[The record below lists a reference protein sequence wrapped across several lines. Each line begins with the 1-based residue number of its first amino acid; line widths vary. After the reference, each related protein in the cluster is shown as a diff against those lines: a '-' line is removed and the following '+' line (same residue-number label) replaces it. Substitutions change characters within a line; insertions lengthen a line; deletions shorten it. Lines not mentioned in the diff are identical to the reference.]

1 MCWNTGK
8 GFEKCTQCSR
18 SLKRTIRNA
27 ILGLVAF
34 VLFKYAGKSYYVFC
48 LLPQPA
54 SGAAVVA
61 GGAVEAGPVEG
72 SVPLLGATAAI
83 CRNCI

>member
-1 MCWNTGK
+1 MRRI
-8 GFEKCTQCSR
+8 Q
-18 SLKRTIRNA
+18 NA
-27 ILGLVAF
+27 ILRPAACSLQIRKGYDYNV
-34 VLFKYAGKSYYVFC
+34 SC

-61 GGAVEAGPVEG
+61 GGAVVEAGPVEG

-83 CRNCI
+83 CRNCT

>member
-1 MCWNTGK
+1 MRRI
-8 GFEKCTQCSR
+8 Q
-18 SLKRTIRNA
+18 NA
-27 ILGLVAF
+27 ILRPAACSLQIRRKSDF
-34 VLFKYAGKSYYVFC
+34 VSC

-83 CRNCI
+83 CKNCT

>member
-1 MCWNTGK
+1 MQQEPGGGEFK
-8 GFEKCTQCSR
+8 MR
-18 SLKRTIRNA
+18 SSDRL
-27 ILGLVAF
+27 L
-34 VLFKYAGKSYYVFC
+34 VLFKYAGKSDYNVFC

-54 SGAAVVA
+54 SGAAVVT

-83 CRNCI
+83 CRNCT